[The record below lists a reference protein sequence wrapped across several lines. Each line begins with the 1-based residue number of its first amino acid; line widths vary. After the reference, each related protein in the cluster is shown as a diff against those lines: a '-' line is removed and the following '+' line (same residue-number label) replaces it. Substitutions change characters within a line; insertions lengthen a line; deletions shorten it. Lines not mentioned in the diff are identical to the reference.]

1 MGFDAERQVTI
12 LDEDECWRLLEA
24 KDLGRLAVSVQDQ
37 PDIFPVNYATS
48 RRRLYLR
55 TAQGSKLLEL
65 TINSHVA
72 IEIDEIG
79 SDSAVSVVV
88 QGTARQLETQAE
100 TEAAEQLHVRPRV
113 GNGKPV
119 FVEITPVNVEGRRF
133 HFPRA
138 SAESE

>member
-1 MGFDAERQVTI
+1 MGFDAERQVTM

-37 PDIFPVNYATS
+37 PDIFPINYATS

-72 IEIDEIG
+72 LEIDDIG
-79 SDSAVSVVV
+79 TDSAVSVVV
-88 QGTARQLETQAE
+88 QGTARQLEAEAE
-100 TEAAEQLHVRPRV
+100 TEAAEQLHLRPRV
-113 GNGKPV
+113 GDGKPV

-133 HFPRA
+133 HLPP
-138 SAESE
+138 ESEEPE